1 MPLRP
6 DPPRVKDPL
15 QPLPAREIARRFDEI
30 VESVARLAP
39 SSAGRA
45 PAPLTAAE
53 LMRCL
58 APYVSSN

>member
-1 MPLRP
+1 
-6 DPPRVKDPL
+6 VKDPL